1 LSRKSLNTTEKQN
14 KKSGFRFHT
23 FTSLQYHDFRFLITS
38 TFFTSAGNWIQ
49 QVTLGWLA
57 YEYTNSAFLTGA
69 VTGIRALPFLFMGPI
84 AGVITDRMDRKRLL
98 IAVHLLLSLLGL
110 SFALLIYS
118 GNLQTWHIFVFSM
131 LSGAGWASGN
141 PVRQALV
148 PNLVPQKDLMNA
160 IALNSAAFNITR
172 MLGPAVGGILIVAVG
187 PATNFFIQAISFFL
201 VTLIVLPIRI
211 PNNNIIET
219 SKHSFSEDFIE
230 GVRYVVKEK
239 TTLALVLLALVPSIF
254 MMPFTQS
261 LMPVFSKDILKV
273 DANGLGYILSSMGL
287 GAFIGTL
294 ILASLGNF
302 THKGKMLF
310 VIGILAGLS
319 LIVFS
324 QTKLLI
330 FSMII
335 IIFQGAFQMIYH
347 STNNTI
353 IQTITPN
360 SMRGRVMSIY
370 MLDHG
375 LMPVGALIAGGIAQF
390 YGADIA
396 ILIGGTITFSLFI
409 LGIFIFKP
417 LWNFKS

>member
-1 LSRKSLNTTEKQN
+1 LNWKTSELHNRKKN
-14 KKSGFRFHT
+14 KITSKIHT
-23 FTSLQYHDFRFLITS
+23 FTSLKYHDFRYLITS

-57 YEYTNSAFLTGA
+57 YEYTGSAFLTGA

-84 AGVITDRMDRKRLL
+84 AGVITDRVNRKTLL
-98 IAVHLLLSLLGL
+98 IVVHLLLSVLGL
-110 SFALLIYS
+110 SFALLIAS
-118 GNLQTWHIFVFSM
+118 GHLQTWHIFVFSM

-148 PNLVPQKDLMNA
+148 ATLVPQKDLMNA

-172 MLGPAVGGILIVAVG
+172 MLGPAVGGLLIVMVG
-187 PATNFFIQAISFFL
+187 PSTNFFIQAISFFL
-201 VTLIVLPIRI
+201 VTLIVIPIKI
-211 PNNNIIET
+211 PTDNIVES
-219 SKHSFSEDFIE
+219 SKHTFSEDFIE
-230 GVRYVVKEK
+230 GVRYVIQEK
-239 TTLALVLLALVPSIF
+239 TTFALVLLALIPSIF

-261 LMPVFSKDILKV
+261 LMPVFAKDILKV
-273 DANGLGYILSSMGL
+273 DANGLGLILSAMGI
-287 GAFIGTL
+287 GAFVGTL
-294 ILASLGNF
+294 TLASLGNV
-302 THKGKMLF
+302 TNKGKMLF
-310 VIGILAGLS
+310 IIGIFAGLS
-319 LIVFS
+319 LIIFS

-330 FSMII
+330 FSILVI
-335 IIFQGAFQMIYH
+335 SLQGAFQMIYH

-360 SMRGRVMSIY
+360 AMRGRVMSIY

-375 LMPVGALIAGGIAQF
+375 LMPIGALIAGGIAQF

-396 ILIGGTITFSLFI
+396 ILIGGIITFTLFI

-417 LWNFKS
+417 LWSFKS